1 MPTVS
6 DLDPHLILFTPDQI
20 RTRVAEMAAEIRH
33 DIPGS
38 VHFVTVLKGAV
49 VFLADLIRC
58 VEGDVTLDFMSVSSY
73 GDTTTSGEVRV
84 LKDLD
89 ISLTDKDVVLVEDI
103 VDTGVTLT
111 YLHTILRT
119 RHPRS
124 LRTACLLS
132 KPSRRMI
139 NASPDTAWIIPRGS
153 DIFPTFELSNRG
165 LDLLRQKPRLGQ
177 DCLAVKRLKHPVFH

>member
-1 MPTVS
+1 MPTES
-6 DLDPHLILFTPDQI
+6 DLDPNLILFTPDQI

-49 VFLADLIRC
+49 IFLADLIRC

-73 GDTTTSGEVRV
+73 GDATTSGEVRV

-139 NASPDTAWIIPRGS
+139 NVPVEYVGFTIKDQFVAGY
-153 DIFPTFELSNRG
+153 G
-165 LDLLRQKPRLGQ
+165 LDHAERFRHLPHIRAIEPLP
-177 DCLAVKRLKHPVFH
+177 